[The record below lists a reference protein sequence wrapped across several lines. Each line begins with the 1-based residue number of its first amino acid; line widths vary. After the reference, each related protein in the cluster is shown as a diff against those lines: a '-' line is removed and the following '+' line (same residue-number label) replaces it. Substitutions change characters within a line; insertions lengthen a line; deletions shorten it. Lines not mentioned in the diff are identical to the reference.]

1 MPTHIELF
9 AADALTDRWVRVS
22 AEAKPLQ
29 HAKPAGNV
37 YGVYD
42 EKQHRFLGL
51 VDDHLISRYPQRI
64 FADIAQMVETP
75 LVAADTPLE
84 QLNQYFQ
91 TGETAVAVVDD
102 NDQVLGAVTQ
112 ASLLHGLVLWHEE
125 AASQLKIDQQHQ
137 ARWSQRLGALSH
149 ASQRLFN
156 LLGHSRDT
164 YTLCQNGIEILTT
177 LIEARY
183 GAVAILGPHLKL
195 QEFIQTGMNPEA
207 VQRLGA
213 PPQGIGLLGDI
224 LHGETCLNIPDIE
237 SDPRFSGFPEHHP
250 RMGNLLAAP
259 VSHNGQVLGRVYL
272 SDKHDGKPFS
282 SDDELIVQS
291 FANTLG
297 LIMIQAEEQQKRLH
311 LEQDY
316 SIASLAFKHSQE
328 GMLITDAEQRIIM
341 VNDAFT
347 TITGYQNDEVIGQN
361 PSLLSSG
368 KQDQAFYQRM
378 YRELFERDKW
388 EGEIQNRRKNG
399 EIYSEWLKINL
410 VRDANQEASYFVAT
424 FFDLTEQKRLIEQVS
439 LATNYDSLTQLPNR
453 RHARNKIRDAIH
465 LAKNRKSSAA
475 LMFMDIDHFKSIN
488 DSYGHQYGDLVLQQ
502 VSHRLNNCIRSQHTS
517 VSTDHLSRQG
527 GDEFTL
533 VLHNIGNYEAA
544 EAVAQRVM
552 EAFAHPIVIDH
563 TRIHVTLS
571 IGIALYPDD
580 ADTVDDLL
588 INSDSAMYEAKRSGR
603 NCYRIFNKQLA
614 KISKRESQIRNDLF
628 SALKENQFYL
638 HYQPRV
644 GILDGR
650 IRGFEA
656 LLRWQHPQLGP
667 ISPKEFIPILEN
679 SAEIDPV
686 GQWVM
691 ETAMHQ
697 CRLWRDGGFPELCIS
712 INVSASQFLNP
723 GLADTI
729 SKALE
734 RHRLPADAIEIE
746 ITETIAIK
754 EPETTREIL
763 KELNDQGIRCA
774 LDDFGTGYS
783 SLGHLS
789 NFPFSVLKINQVFI
803 NQLDN
808 SEKDRKLVKSIL
820 SIGRALDIDVVAEG
834 VETESQLQYLRYNG
848 CHEFQGYLYSKPIDS
863 ENATRL
869 LAETK

>member
-1 MPTHIELF
+1 MPKHIELF
-9 AADALTDRWVRVS
+9 AADALTDRWVCVS
-22 AEAKPLQ
+22 AEEKPLQ
-29 HAKPAGNV
+29 HAKPAGNI

-42 EKQHRFLGL
+42 KKQHRFLGL

-64 FADIAQMVETP
+64 FADIAQMVDTP
-75 LVAADTPLE
+75 RVAADTPLE
-84 QLNQYFQ
+84 QLNRYFQ
-91 TGETAVAVVDD
+91 AGATAVAVVDE
-102 NDQVLGAVTQ
+102 NDRLLGAVTQ
-112 ASLLHGLVLWHEE
+112 ASLLHGLLLWHEE
-125 AASQLKIDQQHQ
+125 ASSQLKIDQQRQ
-137 ARWSQRLGALSH
+137 ARWSQRLDALNQ
-149 ASQRLFN
+149 AAQQLLN
-156 LLGHSRDT
+156 LLGHSREAHA
-164 YTLCQNGIEILTT
+164 LCQGGIEILTT

-195 QEFIQTGMNPEA
+195 REFVQTGMSPAE
-207 VQRLGA
+207 VQRLGP
-213 PPQGIGLLGDI
+213 PPQGTGLLGDI

-250 RMGNLLAAP
+250 RMASLLATP
-259 VSHNGQVLGRVYL
+259 VSHSGQVLGRVYL

-282 SDDELIVQS
+282 TDDELIVQG

-297 LIMIQAEEQQKRLH
+297 LIMMQAEEQRKRPP
-311 LEQDY
+311 LEQDH

-328 GMLITDAEQRIIM
+328 GMLITDAERHIIM

-347 TITGYQNDEVIGQN
+347 AITGYQRDEVIGQN
-361 PSLLSSG
+361 PSILSSG
-368 KQDQAFYQRM
+368 KQDKAFYRRM
-378 YRELFERDKW
+378 YSELFKQDKW

-410 VRDANQEASYFVAT
+410 VRNADQEVSYFIAT
-424 FFDLTEQKRLIEQVS
+424 FFDLTEQKRLADQAS

-453 RHARNKIRDAIH
+453 RHARDKIREAIH

-488 DSYGHQYGDLVLQQ
+488 DSYGHQFGDLVLQQ
-502 VSHRLNNCIRSQHTS
+502 VSHRLNNCTRSQHTA
-517 VSTDHLSRQG
+517 VSADHLSRQG

-533 VLHNIGNYEAA
+533 VLNDIGNYAEA

-552 EAFAHPIVIDH
+552 QAFVHPIVIDH
-563 TRIHVTLS
+563 TRFHVTLS

-580 ADTVDDLL
+580 AGTVDDLL
-588 INSDSAMYEAKRSGR
+588 ANSDSAMYEAKRSGR

-614 KISKRESQIRNDLF
+614 KISRRESQIRNDLF
-628 SALKENQFYL
+628 SALRENQFHL
-638 HYQPRV
+638 HYQPKV
-644 GILDGR
+644 GILDGC
-650 IRGFEA
+650 IHGFEA
-656 LLRWQHPQLGP
+656 LLRWQHPQLGLL
-667 ISPKEFIPILEN
+667 SPAEFIPILEN

-697 CRLWRDGGFPELCIS
+697 CRLWRDSGFPDLCIS

-723 GLADTI
+723 GLAGTI
-729 SKALE
+729 SKAM
-734 RHRLPADAIEIE
+734 RKHRLPADAIEIE

-754 EPETTREIL
+754 EPEITREIL
-763 KELNDQGIRCA
+763 EELDGRGIRCA

-783 SLGHLS
+783 SLGYLR
-789 NFPFSVLKINQVFI
+789 NFPFSVLKIDQLFI
-803 NQLDN
+803 NRLND

-820 SIGRALDIDVVAEG
+820 GIGRALDIDVVAEG
-834 VETESQLQYLRYNG
+834 VETESQLQYLRHNG